1 LDVAP
6 WRVAVTRDEDLDGP
20 LSRALRDAGLEPVL
34 CPVVEEH
41 PPRDAAA
48 LGAAAARLEQYDWVL
63 CSSVRAV
70 TALMA
75 ARAKP
80 WPRGVRAAAVGPR
93 TAAALNAAG
102 ADPPPLVAG
111 ESGAD
116 ALWRLLQGRE
126 TWRDRRVLVPAA
138 PGGRRALID
147 GLRSAGARVD
157 EVEAYRMLPR
167 PPDLIAATWKALAP
181 DAVVLASPFTA
192 QTLVRSIGRSA
203 LTGLRAVAAVG
214 PTTAAA
220 LTAHGIPCSVP
231 PRAGFAEVARHL
243 SAEWTNGAAS
253 RARRKPRAPRR
264 FPPQ

>member
-1 LDVAP
+1 MSNVAP

-20 LSRALRDAGLEPVL
+20 LSRALRRAGLEPVL

-48 LGAAAARLEQYDWVL
+48 LSAAAARLEQYDWVV

-70 TALMA
+70 VALMA

-80 WPRGVRAAAVGPR
+80 WPRGVRSAAVGSR
-93 TAAALNAAG
+93 TAAALTAAG
-102 ADPPPLVAG
+102 ADPAPLVAG

-116 ALWRLLQGRE
+116 RLWPVLQSRE
-126 TWRDRRVLVPAA
+126 KWRDRRVLVPAA
-138 PGGRRALID
+138 PGGRRTLID
-147 GLRSAGARVD
+147 GLRSAGALVD

-167 PPDLIAATWKALAP
+167 PRDVIAATWNALVP
-181 DAVVLASPFTA
+181 DAVVVASPFAA
-192 QTLVRSIGRSA
+192 QTLVRWIGPEA
-203 LTGLRAVAAVG
+203 LTGLRAVVAIG

-231 PRAGFAEVARHL
+231 ARAGFAELARHL
-243 SAEWTNGAAS
+243 SAERS
-253 RARRKPRAPRR
+253 RLS
-264 FPPQ
+264 PP